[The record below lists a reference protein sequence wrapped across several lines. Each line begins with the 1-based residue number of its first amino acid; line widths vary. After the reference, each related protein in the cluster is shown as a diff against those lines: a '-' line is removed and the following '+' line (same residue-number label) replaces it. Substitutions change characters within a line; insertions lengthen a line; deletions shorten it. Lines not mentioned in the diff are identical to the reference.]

1 MPTASLTKTETGV
14 SSVVFTA
21 ARLSA
26 WKSCFASRVHIP
38 PRSKYSTL
46 SVTGGGGGQ
55 VNLNHALS
63 GEEAIVAG
71 SVYGLSHITP
81 RQQGSRGEPIL
92 ATPAHLL

>member
-14 SSVVFTA
+14 SSVMFTA

-26 WKSCFASRVHIP
+26 WKSYFASRVHIP

-46 SVTGGGGGQ
+46 SVTGGGDQ

-81 RQQGSRGEPIL
+81 RQQGCRGEPIL